1 MTEPPHQYSGIAH
14 VGRAG
19 LGTFRLGDKQLG
31 WRPGGGAGGDVQKL
45 GADLVSAEWRQGC
58 GNKCML
64 RLCFKDEVSML
75 RFSGFPESSLAKLK
89 AHFSKSFGVA
99 LTEATVST
107 DGWSWGEWEL
117 DGNHA
122 LRVMA
127 GGKLG
132 MEIPIGDLSQVHNPG
147 KGDVTLELQD
157 EHTPLEAEVLH
168 EIRLFVPPTPGA
180 EMTAEGLKDELQ
192 LRAGLTATGDA
203 LVRVADVPVVAP
215 RGKYDFEFLKQG
227 IKMHGK
233 TQTYTIKYR
242 SIARLFLLELP
253 DKMHT
258 ALVIGLDQPLRQG
271 QQLHNFLV
279 LRCELHA
286 KVQVLPEENKKL
298 PEDLRCEEEQPQ
310 YQLLGKLLKHLSG
323 KPVVAPASEF
333 VAAHPQKDACIR
345 CSNKTQPGFLFPL
358 KKSCI
363 FVTKPVIWIRYEDIE
378 SVELLSGAA
387 MMRRNSFDLTIYM
400 KGNRVFEFVQAE
412 KEVFQATV
420 AYFRDT
426 AKLPIA
432 NLGEVTAALSGRQ
445 VGAPPTSS
453 ARRSAREPA
462 AAAAAGGSRS
472 RASKAAPAADA
483 DEEEDDEDY
492 EEDDGEDEGD
502 SSDAEDDDGAW
513 DEDDEPAAKRPR
525 RAARR

>member
-1 MTEPPHQYSGIAH
+1 MAEPPLQYSGIAH
-14 VGRAG
+14 LGRAG
-19 LGTFRLGDKQLG
+19 LGTFRLGEKQLG
-31 WRPGGGAGGDVQKL
+31 WRPSGGAGGDVQKP
-45 GADLVSAEWRQGC
+45 GSDLVSAEWRKGC

-64 RLCFKDEVSML
+64 RLCLKDEVSML
-75 RFSGFPESSLAKLK
+75 RFAGFPESALANLK
-89 AHFSKSFGVA
+89 AHLSKSFGVT
-99 LTEATVST
+99 LTEAAVST

-122 LRVMA
+122 FRVTA
-127 GGKLG
+127 GGKLS

-147 KGDVTLELQD
+147 KGDVSLELQD
-157 EHTPLEAEVLH
+157 DPTAGTEAEVLH
-168 EIRLFVPPTPGA
+168 EIRFFVPPNPGA
-180 EMTAEGLKDELQ
+180 EMMAEGLKDELQ

-215 RGKYDFEFLKQG
+215 RGKYDFEFLKQA

-286 KVQVLPEENKKL
+286 KVQVSPEENARL

-310 YQLLGKLLKHLSG
+310 YQLLGKLLKHMSG

-333 VAAHPQKDACIR
+333 MAAHPQKDSCIR

-363 FVTKPVIWIRYEDIE
+363 FITKPVIWIRYEDIE
-378 SVELLSGAA
+378 SIELLSGAA
-387 MMRRNSFDLTIYM
+387 MMRRNSFDLTINL
-400 KGNRVFEFVQAE
+400 KGNKVFEFVQAE
-412 KEVFQATV
+412 KEVFQAAV

-432 NLGEVTAALSGRQ
+432 NLDEVTAALSGRQ
-445 VGAPPTSS
+445 AGAPPTSS
-453 ARRSAREPA
+453 ARRSAAVSRDR
-462 AAAAAGGSRS
+462 AAGGSRS
-472 RASKAAPAADA
+472 RTSTALPGADS

-492 EEDDGEDEGD
+492 DGDDGEDEGD
-502 SSDAEDDDGAW
+502 SSDAGDDGAG
-513 DEDDEPAAKRPR
+513 DEDEPAAKRPK
-525 RAARR
+525 RAAR